1 MNLRTQ
7 CTKSKRY
14 IDCSVSGGGSAGHSI
29 IYKNTVFD
37 LNDSGYMDLTPEDK
51 YGQRTVE
58 YALFT
63 HKASG
68 QPVDHFNT
76 HFCVCSDTVTTCCGQ
91 EGQYQSAVEVQ
102 NAMELYRRPGSQL
115 IFTGDLNVQDGYEQS
130 KAILY
135 LKGQLD
141 GAFTPFPLE
150 DTFRTANGE
159 SSDGSTFPGQGK
171 IDYIFARPGSTVT
184 SAAIDRGDYGPASD
198 HWPINAVIGV

>member
-1 MNLRTQ
+1 
-7 CTKSKRY
+7 
-14 IDCSVSGGGSAGHSI
+14 
-29 IYKNTVFD
+29 
-37 LNDSGYMDLTPEDK
+37 MDLTPQDK

-68 QPVDHFNT
+68 LLVDHFNT
-76 HFCVCSDTVTTCCGQ
+76 HFCVCTDGACCGQ
-91 EGQYQSAVEVQ
+91 ESQYQSAVEVQ
-102 NAMELYRRPGSQL
+102 DAMELFRRPGSQL

-130 KAILY
+130 KAVVY

-150 DTFRTANGE
+150 DSFRTANGE
-159 SSDGSTFPGQGK
+159 STDGTTFAGQGK
-171 IDYIFARPGSTVT
+171 LDYVFVSPGSTVT

>member
-1 MNLRTQ
+1 M
-7 CTKSKRY
+7 
-14 IDCSVSGGGSAGHSI
+14 SGGSSAGHSI

-37 LNDSGYMDLTPEDK
+37 LNDSGYMDLTPMDK

-63 HKASG
+63 HKATG
-68 QPVDHFNT
+68 QLVDHFNT
-76 HFCVCSDTVTTCCGQ
+76 HFCVCTDTVTTCCGQ
-91 EGQYQSAVEVQ
+91 EGQYQSAVEVE

-150 DTFRTANGE
+150 DTFRMANGD

-171 IDYIFARPGSTVT
+171 IDYIFVSPGSTVA

-198 HWPINAVIGV
+198 HWPINSVIGV